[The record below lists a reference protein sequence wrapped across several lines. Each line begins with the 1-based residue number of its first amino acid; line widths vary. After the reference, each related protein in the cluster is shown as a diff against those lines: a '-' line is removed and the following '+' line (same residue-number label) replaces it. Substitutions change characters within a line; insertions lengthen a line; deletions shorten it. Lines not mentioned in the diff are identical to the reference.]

1 MAAPPPINNPGRELC
16 AGTTEIDVNH
26 SYEPLLRDAYA
37 RALAFLESLPDRRV
51 GPDATFADLS
61 AGLGGPLPDASTDPT
76 HVIGDLASRL
86 EPGLV
91 ASAGP
96 RYFGFVTGGSY
107 PAAVA
112 ADWLVSAWDQNTAL
126 HVMSPAM
133 SALEACAARWILEI
147 LGLPEDSSVGFVTGA
162 HMANVTAL
170 AAARHEMLRR
180 ARWDVEA
187 LGLQGAPHLT
197 VITGEEAHA
206 SIHAACRMIGVGTR
220 TLLRVATDGQGR
232 MRPDALEWALSATSG
247 PTIVCAQAG
256 NVNTGACD
264 PLPEIAELTRD
275 QGAWLHIDG
284 AFGLWAAAS
293 PARRRLVAGLPDADS
308 WATDGHKWL
317 NVPYDSG
324 IVIVRHAAAHRAA
337 MSQTADYLIPA
348 EGEQRDGSDWTPE
361 SSRRARAL
369 PLYVV
374 LRTLGRAGVADLV
387 DRCCRLAAR
396 MADRLRDAPGTHI
409 LNEVVLN
416 QVLVRFTTSSGEN
429 STPEV
434 IRAIQDA
441 GVCWCG
447 GTSWAGGAA
456 MRISISNWQTR
467 DEDID
472 RSADAIVGAAA
483 SSYK

>member
-1 MAAPPPINNPGRELC
+1 VPRSPE
-16 AGTTEIDVNH
+16 TDVNH
-26 SYEPLLRDAYA
+26 AYEPLLRDAYA
-37 RALAFLESLPDRRV
+37 RALAFFESLPDRRV
-51 GPDATFADLS
+51 GPAATFADLS
-61 AGLGGPLPDASTDPT
+61 AALGGPLPDAPADPA
-76 HVIGDLASRL
+76 HVVSDLASRL

-96 RYFGFVTGGSY
+96 RYFGFVIGGSY

-133 SALEACAARWILEI
+133 SAVEACTARWILDI

-197 VITGEEAHA
+197 VIAGEEAHA

-220 TLLRVATDGQGR
+220 TLLRVATDAQGR

-293 PARRRLVAGLPDADS
+293 PARRHLVAGLPDADS

-337 MSQTADYLIPA
+337 MSQAADYLIPA

-374 LRTLGRAGVADLV
+374 LQTLGRAGVADLI
-387 DRCCRLAAR
+387 DRCCRLATR

-416 QVLVRFTTSSGEN
+416 QLLVRFTSSSGEN

-434 IRAIQDA
+434 IRSIQDA

-447 GTSWAGGAA
+447 GTSWAGGPA

-472 RSADAIVGAAA
+472 RSADAIVHAAA
-483 SSYK
+483 SCYR